1 MDFFSSTRILEYVAS
16 KREKFTDDASAIPSP
31 SPVLPDMIMAP
42 GSSAAQNTIMNKF
55 AIFSLGGI
63 ISFVISIL
71 IGLTAVYLSWSCN
84 SALQYNL
91 GLKVFFAILAYI
103 FGLLYIIFYIIM
115 RWDTCS
121 YIKKNAY
128 Y

>member
-16 KREKFTDDASAIPSP
+16 KREKFTDDASAMPSP

>member
-16 KREKFTDDASAIPSP
+16 KREKFTNDVSEIPAP

-55 AIFSLGGI
+55 AIFSLGGV
-63 ISFVISIL
+63 ISFVISVL

-84 SALQYNL
+84 SALQYDL